1 MLQLNVYFSKLLN
14 VPLTQVN
21 VFICLLLNLPMGIL
35 YRTALSPLRVSAVTR
50 QCVGLTWGL
59 AVTWMC
65 IGSDLLILLGVC
77 ALCYAL
83 MWVVDSKIV
92 HKVVFAVALGILSA
106 SQIYRMYHQYGDNPF
121 DYTGRLMIMFQKL
134 TYVAFSLHDG
144 CGREDKNLT
153 QSQKKE
159 KITDIPSFLEYLAY
173 MFHYNMV
180 LVGPTCTLRE
190 YRDFITGQSLR
201 QPITGCET
209 AAGKRFLVA
218 MAIVLGFIVGS
229 PSFPVKR
236 NVDAEFIASSS
247 LLYRIFYAWL
257 SCFILRLKY
266 YFVFTIGEVGVIIS
280 GQGFNGYDVRGRPR
294 HDAIRYVNILKVE
307 CGTSLKD
314 ATENWNITTG
324 RWLRSVVYDRV
335 PLHKQALTFMTSLI
349 WHGFYPGYFAAAAFA
364 YLYLVTG
371 KAVRRHFGH
380 VYEGLNVP
388 AYVTLLALN
397 IAVCCLMN
405 THYCAPFVLL
415 RFDFCC
421 RYYRSV
427 LFFGEI
433 MCLSTLL
440 LVSITGKKTKRDEW
454 TDGKLNHKFEKHDN
468 NGFNNNM
475 RLKHRA
481 SRHKENS

>member
-1 MLQLNVYFSKLLN
+1 MRRPHVGFSCDVDVYRKRPAYLVGCLCAVLCADVGSGLKNRAQDTRSEIPGTPGTTIVVTLN
-14 VPLTQVN
+14 
-21 VFICLLLNLPMGIL
+21 
-35 YRTALSPLRVSAVTR
+35 
-50 QCVGLTWGL
+50 W
-59 AVTWMC
+59 
-65 IGSDLLILLGVC
+65 D
-77 ALCYAL
+77 
-83 MWVVDSKIV
+83 
-92 HKVVFAVALGILSA
+92 
-106 SQIYRMYHQYGDNPF
+106 
-121 DYTGRLMIMFQKL
+121 TGFRRLMIMFQKL

-236 NVDAEFIASSS
+236 NVGESGMKRIFSLNIMPGGLYEKGGGQDAEFIASSS

-307 CGTSLKD
+307 TDGQARGWIDLAC
-314 ATENWNITTG
+314 
-324 RWLRSVVYDRV
+324 VVYDRV